1 LNSSDQRIEIIFSE
15 SLLWTAPE
23 HLRQKHPELQGS
35 QKGDVYRSTIK
46 NIKSMEFFS
55 MNFDFLFS
63 FSIVLQEIITRSGP
77 FETVKVIGI
86 DGITSVLSLDPQF
99 IIQQLKIGG
108 MSPYRPNVEQHECT
122 PELFELLIQ
131 CWDEVPSNRPSF
143 AAIKQQ
149 LKKITKFEKL
159 IKVKTIKY

>member
-1 LNSSDQRIEIIFSE
+1 
-15 SLLWTAPE
+15 
-23 HLRQKHPELQGS
+23 
-35 QKGDVYRSTIK
+35 
-46 NIKSMEFFS
+46 MEFFFS

-108 MSPYRPNVEQHECT
+108 ISPYRPNVEQHECT

-159 IKVKTIKY
+159 TKVKTIKYLF